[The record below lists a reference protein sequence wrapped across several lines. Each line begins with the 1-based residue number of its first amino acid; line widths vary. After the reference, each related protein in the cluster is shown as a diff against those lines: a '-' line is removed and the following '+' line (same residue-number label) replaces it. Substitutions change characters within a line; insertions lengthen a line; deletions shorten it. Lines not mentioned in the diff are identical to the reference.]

1 MRDRFFAIV
10 GALLVLLLVVLCGC
24 EDQTRPSATSDDA
37 SSRPVPPSVETIPD
51 SLLVDSVA
59 VALNR
64 FRAARGP
71 TSEDSATVRRWA
83 DSLVADG
90 NAIRSARPE
99 RSRAYLRLGLRVHRS
114 VSDNGAVGAILG
126 DIGVTYFFESHYEKA
141 ITRFREALQ
150 VSRQTGNTVEVAA
163 NLNNIGLIHRIQGRY
178 EQALARYQAS
188 LTVERELGNR
198 RGVASSLNN
207 IGSVHL
213 SRARYD
219 EALEHYRK
227 ALAMQRELGYKS
239 GIADIL
245 NNIGIIHREQGRYE
259 SALARYR
266 ESLAIKRE
274 QSDERGMA
282 HTINNIGLVYTDQGR
297 SGIALRQFRR
307 ALALNRD
314 IGRRQGVVYN
324 LDNIGDVHLDK
335 GQLRAATDTLD
346 RAVQLAEELRLG
358 ATSAEARR
366 SMLAAQIESY
376 RSLTTTHVRAGRS
389 DAALRSLE
397 RARARLLAERL
408 SDTAGDDT
416 TFAVPRSP
424 KLRRTLGPD
433 EAALLYTNVG
443 SQRPLT
449 VLVATRDTV
458 VAREL
463 AESRFQVGIERAYAD
478 RLRRVRR
485 NRGPLTPVVDGE
497 RSPRQDA
504 SLAAAIRLYRHNLT
518 RQAADT
524 VQAELARRFHDL
536 LLAPVDEVLDTR
548 DALIVVPTGTLGYLP
563 FETLRDATGQYL
575 VERMHVRYAQS
586 LTVLR
591 HLQRRSYGASRRPL
605 LAIGGASYG
614 GANNGGDGP
623 LLADARRGSTRVS
636 TEKQASAVFRSAE
649 RRIEEGR
656 SPRPAYR
663 RLGYEQWPPLFGTK
677 LEVQKLGRAI
687 GAGSSLLTGTAASE
701 ERIREM
707 NEAGTLSE
715 FRRVHFATHGIAVP
729 EAPKL
734 STLVLSQ
741 TQAPDSLAARD
752 GYLTMQEI
760 SSLDLHA
767 DVAVLSACR
776 TGLGRIVAGEG
787 VVNLSHAFLR
797 AGANATLVSQW
808 RVLDW
813 STQQFMTAVYRRAEA
828 EGTTFAEA
836 ATHVKRRFI
845 QGQFGERNTDPLR
858 WAPFVYYGRE

>member
-1 MRDRFFAIV
+1 MRHRCF
-10 GALLVLLLVVLCGC
+10 ALLGVLVVLVPALWGC
-24 EDQTRPSATSDDA
+24 EESTSPADTSLN
-37 SSRPVPPSVETIPD
+37 SSMQPALPSVEVVAD

-59 VALNR
+59 VALDR
-64 FRAARGP
+64 FNAARP
-71 TSEDSATVRRWA
+71 APRDSAIIRRWA

-114 VSDNGAVGAILG
+114 VSGDGATGAILG
-126 DIGVTYFFESHYEKA
+126 DIGVTYFFQSHYEKA

-150 VSRQTGNTVEVAA
+150 VSRQAGNTVEVAA

-178 EQALARYQAS
+178 EQALARYRAS
-188 LTVERELGNR
+188 LSVERELGNR

-213 SRARYD
+213 SRARYE
-219 EALEHYRK
+219 EALEHYRE

-239 GIADIL
+239 GIADVL
-245 NNIGIIHREQGRYE
+245 NNIGIIHRERGRYPK
-259 SALARYR
+259 ALARYR
-266 ESLAIKRE
+266 ESLAIKRD
-274 QSDERGMA
+274 QGDERGMA

-297 SGIALRQFRR
+297 AKNALRQFRR
-307 ALALNRD
+307 ALVLNRD
-314 IGRRQGVVYN
+314 IGRRQGMVYN
-324 LDNIGDVHLDK
+324 LDNIGDVHLDQ
-335 GQLRAATDTLD
+335 GRVRAATDTLGH
-346 RAVQLAEELRLG
+346 AVELAEELRLG
-358 ATSAEARR
+358 ATSTEARR

-376 RSLTTTHVRAGRS
+376 RSLTTAHVRSGRS
-389 DAALRSLE
+389 DSALRSLE

-408 SDTAGDDT
+408 MGTARKDT
-416 TFAVPRSP
+416 TFTVPRSAE
-424 KLRRTLGPD
+424 LRRTVGAD
-433 EAALLYTNVG
+433 EAVLLYTNAG
-443 SQRPLT
+443 SERPLT

-458 VAREL
+458 IAREL
-463 AESRFQVGIERAYAD
+463 EDSRFEADVERTYSNH
-478 RLRRVRR
+478 LRRVREEKGR
-485 NRGPLTPVVDGE
+485 LATVVDGE
-497 RSPRQDA
+497 RTPHQDA
-504 SLAAAIRLYRHNLT
+504 GLAATIRLYRHALT
-518 RQAADT
+518 REAADT
-524 VQAELARRFHDL
+524 VQADLARRFHDL
-536 LLAPVDEVLDTR
+536 LLAPVAEVLDTR

-614 GANNGGDGP
+614 GANNGGNGP
-623 LLADARRGSTRVS
+623 LLADTRRGSTLVS

-707 NEAGTLSE
+707 NGAGTLAE

-729 EAPKL
+729 EAPQL
-734 STLVLSQ
+734 SALVLSQ

-752 GYLTMQEI
+752 GYLTMREI

-787 VVNLSHAFLR
+787 VVNLSHAFMR

-813 STQQFMTAVYRRAEA
+813 STQQFMAAVYRRAEA

-836 ATHVKRRFI
+836 TTHVKRQFI
-845 QGQFGERNTDPLR
+845 RGQFGERNTDPLR